1 MSNQVELV
9 FDPALTSLGVKE
21 TELQKEQL
29 KKYRSLDSQ
38 IDKLEKTIG
47 VWNPLNRFMTV
58 YQALDNLCEKVE
70 SFNVGGQIEQVGNK
84 AKEFNK
90 ELDTLVNR
98 FRNMK
103 SIDYEPKKLDY
114 LCHMVEKSFENSAHV
129 QFIID
134 RLRSIEI
141 IHKDSTNIA
150 KQF

>member
-1 MSNQVELV
+1 M
-9 FDPALTSLGVKE
+9 
-21 TELQKEQL
+21 
-29 KKYRSLDSQ
+29 
-38 IDKLEKTIG
+38 
-47 VWNPLNRFMTV
+47 WNPLNRFMTV

-70 SFNVGGQIEQVGNK
+70 SFNVGGQIEQVGTK

-103 SIDYEPKKLDY
+103 SIDYEPRKLDY

-129 QFIID
+129 QYIID
-134 RLRSIEI
+134 RLKSIEI
-141 IHKDSTNIA
+141 IHKESTNIA